1 MNMNPHKFSIKDLLL
16 TSVFL
21 ILIDSIYLYSMKSY
35 FNYQIKIVQGSD
47 IQMNMYATLL
57 CYIVLVFG
65 LYYFIIKDNRSLIDA
80 FLFGFVIYAVYEL
93 TTMALLKK
101 WKIETV
107 IIDTLWG
114 GILFTLTTYLVSNTP
129 NAFRILGL

>member
-1 MNMNPHKFSIKDLLL
+1 
-16 TSVFL
+16 
-21 ILIDSIYLYSMKSY
+21 MKSY

-47 IQMNMYATLL
+47 IQMYMYATLL

>member
-1 MNMNPHKFSIKDLLL
+1 MNMNPRKFSIKDILL

-101 WKIETV
+101 WKM
-107 IIDTLWG
+107 DT
-114 GILFTLTTYLVSNTP
+114 
-129 NAFRILGL
+129 

>member
-1 MNMNPHKFSIKDLLL
+1 MNMNPRKFSIKDILL